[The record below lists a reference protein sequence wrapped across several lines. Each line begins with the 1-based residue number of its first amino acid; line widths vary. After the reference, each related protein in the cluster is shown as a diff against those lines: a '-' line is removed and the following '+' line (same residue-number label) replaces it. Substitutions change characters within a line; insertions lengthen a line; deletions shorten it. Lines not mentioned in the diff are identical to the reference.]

1 MNRKN
6 HYSRITRLPQVSAE
20 AGGRVRGVPSRCGP
34 HGCCGRGPRL
44 SALEVSHA
52 FWLFD
57 SQGPCGTC
65 FVPIHTCRG
74 LQPETELLE
83 AAPRCTV
90 SGPLF
95 CGRKG

>member
-6 HYSRITRLPQVSAE
+6 RYSRITRLPQVSTE
-20 AGGRVRGVPSRCGP
+20 AGGCVRGVPSRCGP
-34 HGCCGRGPRL
+34 HSCRGRGPHL

-57 SQGPCGTC
+57 SRGLRGMC

-83 AAPRCTV
+83 AAPRCPV
-90 SGPLF
+90 SGSLF
-95 CGRKG
+95 CGGKG

>member
-6 HYSRITRLPQVSAE
+6 RYSRITRLPQVSTE
-20 AGGRVRGVPSRCGP
+20 AGGCVRGVPSRCGP
-34 HGCCGRGPRL
+34 HGCRGRGPRL

-57 SQGPCGTC
+57 SRGLRGTC

-83 AAPRCTV
+83 AAPRCPV

>member
-6 HYSRITRLPQVSAE
+6 RYSRITRLPQVSTE
-20 AGGRVRGVPSRCGP
+20 AGGCVRGVPSRCGP
-34 HGCCGRGPRL
+34 HSCRGRGTHL

-57 SQGPCGTC
+57 SRGLRGMC

-83 AAPRCTV
+83 AAPRCPV
-90 SGPLF
+90 SGSLF
-95 CGRKG
+95 CGGKG